1 MKNKFALWMAVKLI
15 WGNRGKAAIPIFGIA
30 TGISLVFVILAMG
43 EGGRRTVRND
53 LSLLGENR
61 IMVGPGGSRR
71 AKAFDMKDMKRIE
84 GIPGVEY
91 VHLMDNR
98 MGATTERGGRI
109 EVTGYSPRAM
119 ESMEMEM
126 VSGRGFPIESGK
138 IIIDER
144 TAREEYGTTDVTGQ
158 TLAIQMGNRKREY
171 VIQGVY
177 RDGMDSV
184 RNGGQAMAA
193 ASEIE
198 EITGRV
204 RSREMI
210 VAFYEGERGETL
222 YSLILATLDRSHGG
236 RDLYRISETNSRYQR
251 IKKIMS
257 IINISLGSM
266 GGAALLLGGALAANM
281 MLMSI
286 KEREPHIGILRAVGT
301 SGRGVGR
308 IFLFETLMVTCTGG
322 VLGIPL
328 GIAAAHIIGKVTGV
342 TPIYG
347 AGQVVVTG
355 SIAVIMGAVAGYYP
369 AMKAARM
376 EPMDAIRG

>member
-1 MKNKFALWMAVKLI
+1 
-15 WGNRGKAAIPIFGIA
+15 
-30 TGISLVFVILAMG
+30 MG

-71 AKAFDMKDMKRIE
+71 AKAFDMTDMERIE

-98 MGATTERGGRI
+98 IAAATERGSRI

-126 VSGRGFPIESGK
+126 VSGLGFPIERGK

-144 TAREEYGTTDVTGQ
+144 TAMEEYGSRDAAGR

-193 ASEIE
+193 ASEVE

-210 VAFYEGERGETL
+210 VAFHDGERSEDL
-222 YSLILATLDRSHGG
+222 HSLILSTLDRSHGG

-251 IKKIMS
+251 IKKIMN

-286 KEREPHIGILRAVGT
+286 KEREAHIGILRAVGT
-301 SGRGVGR
+301 SGKGVGR
-308 IFLFETLMVTCTGG
+308 IFLFETLMVTSTGG

-328 GIAAAHIIGKVTGV
+328 GIVAANIIGRVTGI
-342 TPIYG
+342 TPVYG
-347 AGQVVVTG
+347 MGQIVVTG

-369 AMKAARM
+369 AMKAAGM
-376 EPMDAIRG
+376 EPIDAIRG